1 MNLCFSQRKWCWNH
15 TSLNTSLSLSLS
27 LSQLLTFI
35 LSAGKP
41 ELHSYCDTSYSVS
54 GMNYVW
60 ILTSSKDILD
70 SAYPFNIFKLFLE
83 YIHTQS
89 RSLSSYNTIK
99 TFVLSI
105 SCTNTLHTNL
115 KELVQICFINKRN
128 GQRSF
133 RKRQLYLANIL
144 LF

>member
-1 MNLCFSQRKWCWNH
+1 MFFTKKMMLKSHFIEY
-15 TSLNTSLSLSLS
+15 LSLSLSLS

-41 ELHSYCDTSYSVS
+41 GLHSYCDTSYSVS
-54 GMNYVW
+54 GMNCVW

-83 YIHTQS
+83 YIS

-99 TFVLSI
+99 TSVLSI
-105 SCTNTLHTNL
+105 SCTNTPHTNL

-133 RKRQLYLANIL
+133 KKRQLYLANIL